1 MAREHA
7 RIWLD
12 INADDDFSELSFDAQ
27 AFYTRIILTEA
38 TLNYCG
44 VADWRPKRLTV
55 RARDLTVPRIMAAAA
70 ELEAGR
76 YLLFDLDT
84 EEVLAR
90 SYIRRDELLRNPKM
104 AATVIKAYASVAS
117 PVLRAAI
124 ITEVKRIHDEHPDY
138 SSWSHKDTADGLMR
152 MMSRPALADGE
163 YLPFFAYSDPVPI
176 TNGQPVENTYPNTVT
191 NTDPD
196 AVTNTDPNPDAEHQS
211 KSVPNPSTST
221 LHPSP
226 APLEGYVTGERH
238 QSTTPDPNAPR
249 PLDRCDRHRTA
260 ANPPACRAC
269 ADARHRAEA
278 WDAAR
283 AATEAQRRAAFAA
296 EIEECDACG
305 TGDDAGWELAADG
318 TVAEPLRR
326 CPKHDWPVR

>member
-12 INADDDFSELSFDAQ
+12 INGDDDFGQLSFDAQ

-55 RARDLTVPRIMAAAA
+55 RARDLSLPRILGAAA

-104 AATVIKAYASVAS
+104 AATVIKAYTAVAS
-117 PVLRAAI
+117 QVLRAAI
-124 ITEVKRIHDEHPDY
+124 VTEVRRIHTEHPEY
-138 SSWSHKDTADGLMR
+138 SSWTHKDTADGLTR
-152 MMSRPALADGE
+152 ILGKTALEPSE
-163 YLPFFAYSDPVPI
+163 YSMQISNPDPV
-176 TNGQPVENTYPNTVT
+176 GNTYPQQISNSDPETVKIG
-191 NTDPD
+191 DPD
-196 AVTNTDPNPDAEHQS
+196 TGADHQS
-211 KSVPNPSTST
+211 QSVRNPSTSTST

-226 APLEGYVTGERH
+226 LKEGGYVSGERH
-238 QSTTPDPNAPR
+238 QSAVPDPHAPR
-249 PLDRCDRHRTA
+249 PIDRCEKHRGK
-260 ANPPACRAC
+260 ANTSPCRAC
-269 ADARHRAEA
+269 ADARHHAEA
-278 WDAAR
+278 WDAHR
-283 AATEAQRRAAFAA
+283 AATDVERRKRFAA
-296 EIEECDACG
+296 ELDACDACG
-305 TGDDAGWELAADG
+305 SGEDAGWELDDDG

-326 CPKHDWPVR
+326 CRKHDWEQR

>member
-12 INADDDFSELSFDAQ
+12 INGDDDFRRLSFDAQ

-38 TLNYCG
+38 TLNYAG

-55 RARDLTVPRIMAAAA
+55 RAPDLALARIIAAAT

-104 AATVIKAYASVAS
+104 AATVIKAYSSVAS

-124 ITEVKRIHDEHPDY
+124 VTEVKRIHDEHPDY
-138 SSWSHKDTADGLMR
+138 SSWSHKDTADGLAR
-152 MMSRPALADGE
+152 MLSRPALADGE
-163 YLPFFAYSDPVPI
+163 YVAQFTYAESVPN
-176 TNGQPVENTYPNTVT
+176 TDTGSVKNTYPQQVSNT
-191 NTDPD
+191 NPD
-196 AVTNTDPNPDAEHQS
+196 AVQNSNPDTGAEHQS

-226 APLEGYVTGERH
+226 APLEGYV
-238 QSTTPDPNAPR
+238 STEGNQGAEPDPNGPR
-249 PLDRCDRHRTA
+249 PSDRCERHRGLS
-260 ANPPACRAC
+260 NPPACRAC

-278 WDAAR
+278 WDTAHA
-283 AATEAQRRAAFAA
+283 AA
-296 EIEECDACG
+296 ETERRQRFTADLRGCDDC
-305 TGDDAGWELAADG
+305 DEHGWVLDEDPESG
-318 TVAEPLRR
+318 EQSVSR
-326 CPKHDWPVR
+326 CPRHDWGQR